1 MPPVRRQ
8 DLHPTTEK
16 AIKITR
22 LLRDRLDM
30 SQRVISQAYKTWDR
44 LEEEYRAYRPIDD
57 EDRESLRKN
66 DVQKIIVPIQFAT
79 VQTVLTFM
87 MEVFTALK
95 PVLRVRGSDP
105 ATKKKSRVM
114 EVTLDYDY
122 RNNRGYFTL
131 YQWFLNAFR
140 YSYGI
145 IENTWGTREILR
157 NVVKPGQPSRLILD
171 GEEILVPG
179 TMELRKDYFTVFEG
193 NRWRVLD
200 NRRWFPDPRVTL
212 SNFQEGEFCG
222 KRDLIHYHDLI
233 TLEQDGIFFNTSIVK
248 NAPAGS
254 MRDAEFGASD
264 NQRSRVRPEFFAV
277 DLRDARRAKMH
288 VNEEIYITLIPK
300 DYDLSDEERPERW
313 VFNLIDDHIL
323 VRAEPSPFIRYPYEI
338 VEVYPDVL
346 AFMSQG
352 IMEITSPL
360 ARHISFLFNSHMAN
374 VRKAIND
381 MFLVDPSRIDI
392 RDLLD
397 PRAGKIIR
405 LLPLAYGTDPA
416 TALRQLNVVDI
427 TRGHIEDSK
436 MLLDLWMRI
445 TGASDAMFGNITAS
459 RRTAFEL
466 GGVFKM
472 GASRMKTISDLFSS
486 EGVAPLTEQMAILRQ
501 ENMSMEQFMEIGG
514 QTAADLGV
522 APEEIVEGFLKVRRD
537 HLSGVFTYPAEEG
550 VLPQDRV
557 KAAELLQKAFD
568 TVSRSPILPMFFD
581 PVGIFR
587 EMMRQSGYHNIDEFM
602 VRAVR
607 ADASL
612 VTNDQ
617 LQNMLGRGKIQPM
630 NGRPNKGARE
640 DREGLTPAGAF
651 FGSGRTRTQE

>member
-1 MPPVRRQ
+1 MPDVIRP
-8 DLHPTTEK
+8 DLRYTEAK
-16 AIKITR
+16 AIKLTR

-44 LEEEYRAYRPIDD
+44 LEEEYRAYRPVDD

-79 VQTVLTFM
+79 AQTMLTFM

-95 PVLRVRGSDP
+95 PVLRVRGTDP

-114 EVTLDYDY
+114 EVALDYDY
-122 RNNRGYFTL
+122 RGNRGYFTL

-145 IENTWGTREILR
+145 IENTWGTRTVLK
-157 NVVKPGQPSRLILD
+157 NVVKPGAPSFLELD
-171 GEEILVPG
+171 GQQILVPG
-179 TMELRKDYFTVFEG
+179 TMELRKDYFTTFEG
-193 NRWRVLD
+193 NRWRIAD

-212 SNFQEGEFCG
+212 SNFHEGEFCG
-222 KRDLIHYHDLI
+222 KRDLIHYHDLKK
-233 TLEQDGIFFNTSIVK
+233 LELDGLFFNTSLVRA
-248 NAPAGS
+248 APAGS
-254 MRDAEFGASD
+254 MRDAEFASSD
-264 NQRSRVRPEFFAV
+264 NQRSRIRPEFFTT
-277 DLRDARRAKMH
+277 DLRDARKAKMH
-288 VNEEIYITLIPK
+288 VNEEIYIDIIPEEFG
-300 DYDLSDEERPERW
+300 LGDEDRPEKW
-313 VFNLIDDHIL
+313 VFNLIDGQII
-323 VRAEPSPFIRYPYEI
+323 VRAEPSPFIRFPYEI

-346 AFMSQG
+346 GFMSQG

-374 VRKAIND
+374 VRKAVND
-381 MFLVDPSRIDI
+381 MMLVDPSRIDI

-397 PRAGKIIR
+397 PRAGKVIR
-405 LLPLAYGTDPA
+405 LLPLAYGTDPSL
-416 TALRQLNVVDI
+416 ALKQLGVVDV
-427 TRGHIEDSK
+427 TRGHVEDSK
-436 MLLDLWMRI
+436 MILDLWMRI

-472 GASRMKTISDLFSS
+472 GASRMKTIADLFSS
-486 EGVAPLTEQMAILRQ
+486 EGVAPLTEQMAVLRQ

-537 HLSGVFTYPAEEG
+537 HISGVFSYPAEEG

-602 VRAVR
+602 NQAVR

-612 VTNDQ
+612 VTSDQ
-617 LQNMLGRGKIQPM
+617 LQNMLARGSVQPM
-630 NGRPNKGARE
+630 GRPNRGVRE

-651 FGSGRTRTQE
+651 NGSGRTRTQE